1 MLITTAIT
9 PRTPMVP
16 LKFSRDPIVYRK
28 ASLRITRNLQG
39 SYRVPYGI
47 TDPHRVPYI
56 ERTSSS
62 SITGIP
68 QDTHKSLVYP

>member
-16 LKFSRDPIVYRK
+16 LKFSRDPIVCREAK
-28 ASLRITRNLQG
+28 LRITRNLQG

-47 TDPHRVPYI
+47 TDPHRVPY
-56 ERTSSS
+56 R
-62 SITGIP
+62 
-68 QDTHKSLVYP
+68 